1 MSPLMS
7 DAALDFDLPAG
18 SEATAPAERR
28 GLSRDRVRMLVA
40 RGTATA
46 HHVFADL
53 PNVLAAGDLLVVN
66 TSATLPAA
74 LDAARGD
81 GRIQPVHVATD
92 LDDGRW
98 VVEVRRADNT
108 GPDTAVRPG
117 ARLSLPGGVRLA
129 IAAAYPDPNAATS
142 RLWTAWPE
150 PAVDSATHVLR
161 HGRPIRY
168 GYIAEPWPLA
178 DYQTVFAT
186 HPGSAE
192 MPSAG
197 RPFTDR
203 LVVRLLAAG
212 VAIAPVTLHCGVSS
226 PEVHEPPA
234 PERFAVTAAT
244 ARLVDVTRASG
255 GRVVAVG
262 TTVVRA
268 LESAVDATTTRAAAT
283 AAVDYCREASGS
295 LAEDCNFPATVGPQP
310 TSAAATAAPRAAT
323 AVAAP
328 AAIRPVAGWT
338 DLVLGP
344 DHPARVVDGLITGL
358 HGPGASHLQ
367 LLEAVAGRDSVRAAY
382 SAALDQGYLWHEFG
396 DTTLFLP

>member
-1 MSPLMS
+1 MQ
-7 DAALDFDLPAG
+7 DALDFALPAG
-18 SEATAPAERR
+18 SQATAPAERR
-28 GLSRDRVRMLVA
+28 GLSRDGIRMLVA
-40 RGTATA
+40 HGTATA

-53 PNVLAAGDLLVVN
+53 PDLLAPGDLLVVN

-81 GRIQPVHVATD
+81 GRIQPLHVATE

-98 VVEVRRADNT
+98 VVELRRVDNT
-108 GPDTAVRPG
+108 GPAADVRVG
-117 ARLSLPGGVRLA
+117 ARLSLPGGVRLT
-129 IAAAYPDPNAATS
+129 IAAAHPNPHAATS
-142 RLWTAWPE
+142 RLWVAWPE
-150 PAVDSATHVLR
+150 PVTGSATHVLQ

-168 GYIAEPWPLA
+168 GYVAEPWPLA

-212 VAIAPVTLHCGVSS
+212 VAVAPITLHCGVSS

-234 PERFAVTAAT
+234 PERFEVPAAT

-268 LESAVDATTTRAAAT
+268 LESAAAATGAGPAATEAAATRPAAAT
-283 AAVDYCREASGS
+283 AAT
-295 LAEDCNFPATVGPQP
+295 AT
-310 TSAAATAAPRAAT
+310 TATTAP
-323 AVAAP
+323 
-328 AAIRPVAGWT
+328 IRPAAGWT

-344 DHPARVVDGLITGL
+344 DRPARVVVGVITGL
-358 HGPGASHLQ
+358 HAPGASHLQ
-367 LLEAVAGRDSVRAAY
+367 LLEAVAGRESVAAAY

-396 DTTLFLP
+396 DTMLFLP